1 MIADEL
7 EDDEVSA
14 KCADSKDDSIS
25 RTNAAGP
32 SVRTLCPA
40 PPRRRCVFSAP
51 RCPSTGPRKNAC
63 TAAPHKIRFKVE
75 RTSTACVIT
84 CSRESQHEKSLRS
97 LRRPLR
103 WPFDDSGV
111 CPWRR
116 NGLASFLR
124 RRWHSRHWW
133 RLRHEPRRPWDQL
146 VGYRA
151 FVKRRGQRPPEGT
164 TARHQSRH
172 RP

>member
-1 MIADEL
+1 MRFPRSVQTRRTIQ
-7 EDDEVSA
+7 SA
-14 KCADSKDDSIS
+14 GQTQRVLACGRFAQ
-25 RTNAAGP
+25 RRRA
-32 SVRTLCPA
+32 
-40 PPRRRCVFSAP
+40 PRRRCAFSA
-51 RCPSTGPRKNAC
+51 RGWRSTGPRKNAC
-63 TAAPHKIRFKVE
+63 TAAPHKIRFKAE

-124 RRWHSRHWW
+124 HRWHSRHWW

-146 VGYRA
+146 VGHRA
-151 FVKRRGQRPPEGT
+151 LVKRRGQRPPKGT

-172 RP
+172 QP